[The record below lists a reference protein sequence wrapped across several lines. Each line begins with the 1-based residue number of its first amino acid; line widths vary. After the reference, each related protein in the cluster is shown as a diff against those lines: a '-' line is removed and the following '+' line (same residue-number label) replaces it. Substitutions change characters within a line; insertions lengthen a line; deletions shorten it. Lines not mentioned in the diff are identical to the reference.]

1 MTGDLERAG
10 GISRDSP
17 SVSAAAAAA
26 NLKHLYLRKHHNLTQ
41 ARTAFAATQALA
53 HDNNMQ
59 AAQRTAL
66 RSARRLRPQV
76 TQKQPRRF
84 ETQGAEPSSFK
95 AEGGHANYPKNES
108 FGSAFYLTLAAIP
121 LSLALYNFTR
131 QGTSEQPW
139 ATRYIIE
146 TYNGYAE
153 KWARRNDIH
162 TQMIEQAASDKLL
175 FINEASHGPR
185 LVDLRF
191 PEQFNIG
198 SPYNVPAGQGS
209 ANLDHVIA
217 KFERESYAD
226 NERKLQQLRDN
237 KVPSEQP
244 MPETLA
250 KVSGAASPPGA

>member
-1 MTGDLERAG
+1 
-10 GISRDSP
+10 
-17 SVSAAAAAA
+17 
-26 NLKHLYLRKHHNLTQ
+26 
-41 ARTAFAATQALA
+41 
-53 HDNNMQ
+53 MQ

-131 QGTSEQPW
+131 QGTGEQPW
-139 ATRYIIE
+139 ATRYIID

-191 PEQFNIG
+191 PEQFNVG

-226 NERKLQQLRDN
+226 NERKLKQLKEN
-237 KVPSEQP
+237 NVPCEQP
-244 MPETLA
+244 LPETLV
-250 KVSGAASPPGA
+250 KTSGAASPPGA